1 MNTARAKRL
10 HSSLSPVWIQPD
22 SRLICFCKIYS
33 LAKFLQQLG
42 TRKRPSSAKSTS
54 PWYYLQGTTRYWESK
69 IHTSNLV
76 ASVTVRLWSDQG
88 EPPVGDAEETRSVPM
103 GGCAEAWR
111 VRKRRRP
118 GSGGRRRSGQWHRA
132 LSCAARCL
140 CTAQSSHAQFPG
152 MYHPQQPPSI
162 VSPHPMVHQQVP
174 SAIGPNVGVGVAAPG
189 PQVGAYQQPQLGHMN
204 WRPSFWRF
212 LNCL

>member
-10 HSSLSPVWIQPD
+10 LSSLSPVWIQPD

-140 CTAQSSHAQFPG
+140 CL
-152 MYHPQQPPSI
+152 
-162 VSPHPMVHQQVP
+162 VP
-174 SAIGPNVGVGVAAPG
+174 SVTLTCTTFDNFDMLELTDLRCQKLVSEFWWGCVVSQSKCPTPH
-189 PQVGAYQQPQLGHMN
+189 LGE
-204 WRPSFWRF
+204 
-212 LNCL
+212 